1 MTTTAFQYIFDN
13 AESISIDKRAIVGQ
27 TISRDNTVKAVSRGG
42 KVWRFTVKL
51 PDGLR
56 WSVARPYIAAI
67 EYADRYTTGNVQ
79 INNAGYNDWLTPY
92 MGNCN
97 SLSGFTASVTTG
109 YSNVTLTANPT
120 ISSGYKFNAGD
131 FVQVGSGHAYSVAST
146 VAFDSNAV
154 QLDRPVIETT
164 GSYSLAVGKNITWN
178 LICTTLPNWS
188 IFARDQVSWSGPFTF
203 YEVM

>member
-27 TISRDNTVKAVSRGG
+27 TISRDNTVRAVSRGG
-42 KVWRFTVKL
+42 KVWRFSVKL

-56 WSVARPYIAAI
+56 WSVARPNIAAI
-67 EYADRYTTGNVQ
+67 EYADRYTTGTVQ
-79 INNAGYNDWLTPY
+79 INNPGYSDWLTPY
-92 MGNCN
+92 MGDAT

-109 YSNVTLTANPT
+109 YSNITLSGSPT
-120 ISSGYKFNAGD
+120 ISSGYRFLAGD
-131 FVQVGSGHAYSVAST
+131 FIQVGSGHAYSVAAP
-146 VAFDSNAV
+146 VLYNEYAL

-164 GSYSLAVGKNITWN
+164 GSYSLAVGKNISWN
-178 LICTTLPNWS
+178 LICTTLPTWT